1 MPENLPETL
10 GELIESGYTS
20 RTVKEE
26 IRSNL
31 VQRISDGSEVFP
43 GIVGFDDSV
52 IPQIQ
57 NAILAGQDIILLGE
71 RGQAKSRII
80 RLLVDLLDEYI
91 PFVKGSEINDDPLD
105 PISQYG
111 IEALAADKKNTKIDW
126 LPKEDRYAEKLATPD
141 VSVAD
146 HIGEIDPN
154 KVAEGRYL
162 SDTMAIHYG
171 MIPRTNRGLFCINEL
186 PDLTERIQVS
196 LFNLMQERDIQIK
209 GHQVRLPLDMI
220 IVATANPEDYTNRG
234 RIITPLKDRYGAQ
247 IRTHYPSDVSQE
259 MNIVTQ
265 EYKKFSDSAELV
277 KTPEFM
283 KEIIGEITHL
293 ARRSPE
299 INQRSGVSLR
309 VSISN
314 FETLIGQAFRRS
326 LANNSISSPRI
337 SDLPYLIASTI
348 GKIELETVE
357 EGLETKIIGD
367 IVDRAVLNVF
377 TNHTEADEF
386 DFVLNQFEEG
396 IVIQAGSTIDDDKYI
411 SLIDRFENLKGKLSV
426 LCDPIE
432 DDSAI
437 ISAFEFVLEG
447 LYLSKKISKKTEDRT
462 AEYAI

>member
-111 IEALAADKKNTKIDW
+111 IEALSADKKNTKIDW

-146 HIGEIDPN
+146 LIGEIDPI

-411 SLIDRFENLKGKLSV
+411 
-426 LCDPIE
+426 
-432 DDSAI
+432 
-437 ISAFEFVLEG
+437 
-447 LYLSKKISKKTEDRT
+447 
-462 AEYAI
+462 

>member
-146 HIGEIDPN
+146 LIGEIDPI

-357 EGLETKIIGD
+357 EGLETKIISD

-396 IVIQAGSTIDDDKYI
+396 IVIQAGSTTVSYTH
-411 SLIDRFENLKGKLSV
+411 LTLPTNREV
-426 LCDPIE
+426 
-432 DDSAI
+432 
-437 ISAFEFVLEG
+437 
-447 LYLSKKISKKTEDRT
+447 
-462 AEYAI
+462 

>member
-10 GELIESGYTS
+10 GALVESGYKPRS
-20 RTVKEE
+20 VKEE
-26 IRSNL
+26 IRTNL
-31 VQRISDGSEVFP
+31 VKRISDDLEVFP
-43 GIVGFDDSV
+43 GIVGFDQSV

-80 RLLVDLLDEYI
+80 RLMVDLLDDHI
-91 PFVKGSEINDDPLD
+91 PFIKGSEINDDPLH

-111 IEALAADKKNTKIDW
+111 IEILAEDKNDTKLSW
-126 LPKEDRYAEKLATPD
+126 LSKEDRYSEKLATPD

-146 HIGEIDPN
+146 LIGEIDPI

-162 SDTMAIHYG
+162 SDALAIHYG

-186 PDLTERIQVS
+186 PDLSERIQVS
-196 LFNLMQERDIQIK
+196 LFNLMEERDIQIK

-247 IRTHYPSDVSQE
+247 IRTHYPAEVSQE
-259 MNIVTQ
+259 MEIVNQ
-265 EYKKFSDSAELV
+265 EYKKFSDSDRLV

-283 KEIIGEITHL
+283 KDIIGEITHL

-314 FETLIGQAFRRS
+314 FETMIGQSFRRS
-326 LANNSISSPRI
+326 LATNSVSSPRI
-337 SDLPYLIASTI
+337 SDLSYLIASTI
-348 GKIELETVE
+348 GKVELETVE
-357 EGLETKIIGD
+357 EGLETKIIGA
-367 IVDRAVLNVF
+367 IVDRAVSNVF
-377 TNHTEADEF
+377 AKYTEPDEF
-386 DFVLNQFEEG
+386 DFLLGKFEAG
-396 IVIQAGSTIDDDKYI
+396 LTIQSGSSISDGEYLEAIKDSETLQEKLI
-411 SLIDRFENLKGKLSV
+411 SLCNPMTDS
-426 LCDPIE
+426 
-432 DDSAI
+432 SAI
-437 ISAFEFVLEG
+437 ISALEFILEG
-447 LYLSKKISKKTEDRT
+447 LYLGSKLSKDSKNSI
-462 AEYAI
+462 AKYLI

>member
-1 MPENLPETL
+1 MKY
-10 GELIESGYTS
+10 GYKS

-80 RLLVDLLDEYI
+80 RLLVDLLDEHI

-111 IEALAADKKNTKIDW
+111 IEILATDKKNTKIDW
-126 LPKEDRYAEKLATPD
+126 LSKKDRYSEKLATPD

-146 HIGEIDPN
+146 LIGEIDPI

-259 MNIVTQ
+259 MNIVSQ
-265 EYKKFSDSAELV
+265 EYKKFSDSDKWV

-283 KEIIGEITHL
+283 REIIGEITHL

-314 FETLIGQAFRRS
+314 FETMIGQSFRRS
-326 LANNSISSPRI
+326 LANNSVSSPRI
-337 SDLPYLIASTI
+337 SDLPYLISSTI
-348 GKIELETVE
+348 GKVELETVE

-377 TNHTEADEF
+377 TNHTNPDEF
-386 DFVLNQFEEG
+386 DFLLNKFEEG
-396 IVIQAGSTIDDDKYI
+396 VIIQTGSTIDDETYMT
-411 SLIDRFENLKGKLSV
+411 LIKTFDNLTGILSM
-426 LCDPIE
+426 LCHPIK
-432 DDSAI
+432 DNSAI
-437 ISAFEFVLEG
+437 ISTFEFVLEG
-447 LYLSKKISKKTEDRT
+447 LYLSKKITKTTENKT
-462 AEYAI
+462 AKYSI

>member
-1 MPENLPETL
+1 MPKNLPETL

-20 RTVKEE
+20 RTIKEE

-80 RLLVDLLDEYI
+80 RLLVELLDEYI
-91 PFVKGSEINDDPLD
+91 PFVKGSEINDDPLN

-111 IEALAADKKNTKIDW
+111 IDVIASDKKNTEIDW
-126 LPKEDRYAEKLATPD
+126 LAKEDRYAEKLATPD

-146 HIGEIDPN
+146 LIGEIDPI

-259 MNIVTQ
+259 MSIVTQ
-265 EYKKFSDSAELV
+265 EYKKFADSDALV

-337 SDLPYLIASTI
+337 SDLPYLVASTI
-348 GKIELETVE
+348 GKVELETVE

-367 IVDRAVLNVF
+367 IVDRAILNVF
-377 TNHTEADEF
+377 TNNTEPD
-386 DFVLNQFEEG
+386 
-396 IVIQAGSTIDDDKYI
+396 
-411 SLIDRFENLKGKLSV
+411 
-426 LCDPIE
+426 
-432 DDSAI
+432 
-437 ISAFEFVLEG
+437 
-447 LYLSKKISKKTEDRT
+447 
-462 AEYAI
+462 

>member
-1 MPENLPETL
+1 MSENLPETL
-10 GELIESGYTS
+10 GELIKSGYKS

-80 RLLVDLLDEYI
+80 RLLVELLDEHI
-91 PFVKGSEINDDPLD
+91 PFVHGSEINDDPLD

-111 IEALAADKKNTKIDW
+111 IDILASDKENTKIDW
-126 LPKEDRYAEKLATPD
+126 LAKADRYAEKLATPD

-146 HIGEIDPN
+146 LIGEIDPI

-247 IRTHYPSDVSQE
+247 IRTHYPSDVAQE
-259 MNIVTQ
+259 MNIVAQ
-265 EYKKFSDSAELV
+265 EYKKFSDSADLV
-277 KTPEFM
+277 RTPEFM
-283 KEIIGEITHL
+283 REIIGEITHL

-314 FETLIGQAFRRS
+314 FETMIGQAFRRS
-326 LANNSISSPRI
+326 LANNSIASPRI
-337 SDLPYLIASTI
+337 SDLPYLLASTI

-377 TNHTEADEF
+377 TNHTEPEEF
-386 DFVLNQFEEG
+386 DFLLDKLEEG
-396 IVIQAGSTIDDDKYI
+396 TTIQSGSTIDDETYM
-411 SLIDRFENLKGKLSV
+411 SLIECFENLTAKLSL
-426 LCDPIE
+426 LCEPIE
-432 DDSAI
+432 DNSAI

-447 LYLSKKISKKTEDRT
+447 LYLSKKISKKTEDKT

>member
-146 HIGEIDPN
+146 LIGEIDPI

-357 EGLETKIIGD
+357 EGLETKIC
-367 IVDRAVLNVF
+367 L
-377 TNHTEADEF
+377 
-386 DFVLNQFEEG
+386 
-396 IVIQAGSTIDDDKYI
+396 
-411 SLIDRFENLKGKLSV
+411 
-426 LCDPIE
+426 
-432 DDSAI
+432 
-437 ISAFEFVLEG
+437 
-447 LYLSKKISKKTEDRT
+447 LYTSPSPRD
-462 AEYAI
+462 

>member
-146 HIGEIDPN
+146 LIGEIDPI

-234 RIITPLKDRYGAQ
+234 RIITPLKDRYG
-247 IRTHYPSDVSQE
+247 H
-259 MNIVTQ
+259 
-265 EYKKFSDSAELV
+265 KFAL
-277 KTPEFM
+277 T
-283 KEIIGEITHL
+283 
-293 ARRSPE
+293 
-299 INQRSGVSLR
+299 
-309 VSISN
+309 
-314 FETLIGQAFRRS
+314 
-326 LANNSISSPRI
+326 
-337 SDLPYLIASTI
+337 
-348 GKIELETVE
+348 
-357 EGLETKIIGD
+357 
-367 IVDRAVLNVF
+367 
-377 TNHTEADEF
+377 
-386 DFVLNQFEEG
+386 
-396 IVIQAGSTIDDDKYI
+396 IQATS
-411 SLIDRFENLKGKLSV
+411 
-426 LCDPIE
+426 P
-432 DDSAI
+432 
-437 ISAFEFVLEG
+437 
-447 LYLSKKISKKTEDRT
+447 KK
-462 AEYAI
+462 

>member
-111 IEALAADKKNTKIDW
+111 IEALSADKKNTKIDW

-146 HIGEIDPN
+146 LIGEIDPI

-259 MNIVTQ
+259 MNIVNQ

-326 LANNSISSPRI
+326 LVNNSISSPRI

-357 EGLETKIIGD
+357 EGLETKIISD

-396 IVIQAGSTIDDDKYI
+396 IVIQAGNTIDDDKYI
-411 SLIDRFENLKGKLSV
+411 SLI
-426 LCDPIE
+426 
-432 DDSAI
+432 
-437 ISAFEFVLEG
+437 
-447 LYLSKKISKKTEDRT
+447 
-462 AEYAI
+462 

>member
-1 MPENLPETL
+1 MPEHLPETL
-10 GELIESGYTS
+10 DELIKSGYTS

-31 VQRISDGSEVFP
+31 VQRISDDSEVFP

-80 RLLVDLLDEYI
+80 RLMVDLLDEYI

-111 IEALAADKKNTKIDW
+111 IDVLAADKRNTKIDW
-126 LPKEDRYAEKLATPD
+126 LSREDRYAEKLATPD

-146 HIGEIDPN
+146 LIGEIDPI

-247 IRTHYPSDVSQE
+247 IRTHYPNSVLQE

-265 EYKKFSDSAELV
+265 EYKEFSDSAESV

-326 LANNSISSPRI
+326 LVNNSISSPRI

-348 GKIELETVE
+348 GKVELETVE

-377 TNHTEADEF
+377 TNHTEPDEF
-386 DFVLNQFEEG
+386 DPLLGKFEEG
-396 IVIQAGSTIDDDKYI
+396 IIIQAGSTINDDIYM
-411 SLIDRFENLKGKLSV
+411 SLIDSFGNLREKLSV
-426 LCDPIE
+426 LCDPLE
-432 DDSAI
+432 DNSAI

-447 LYLSKKISKKTEDRT
+447 LYLSKKISKKTEDKT

>member
-1 MPENLPETL
+1 MPKNLPETL

-20 RTVKEE
+20 RTIKEE

-80 RLLVDLLDEYI
+80 RLLVELLDEYI
-91 PFVKGSEINDDPLD
+91 PFVKGSEINDDPLN

-111 IEALAADKKNTKIDW
+111 IDVIASDKKNTEIDW
-126 LPKEDRYAEKLATPD
+126 LTKEDRYAEKLATPD

-146 HIGEIDPN
+146 LIGEIDPI

-247 IRTHYPSDVSQE
+247 IRTHYPSDVSL
-259 MNIVTQ
+259 
-265 EYKKFSDSAELV
+265 KKQSKQDYGMQQSF
-277 KTPEFM
+277 
-283 KEIIGEITHL
+283 
-293 ARRSPE
+293 
-299 INQRSGVSLR
+299 
-309 VSISN
+309 
-314 FETLIGQAFRRS
+314 
-326 LANNSISSPRI
+326 
-337 SDLPYLIASTI
+337 
-348 GKIELETVE
+348 
-357 EGLETKIIGD
+357 
-367 IVDRAVLNVF
+367 
-377 TNHTEADEF
+377 
-386 DFVLNQFEEG
+386 
-396 IVIQAGSTIDDDKYI
+396 
-411 SLIDRFENLKGKLSV
+411 
-426 LCDPIE
+426 DPI
-432 DDSAI
+432 
-437 ISAFEFVLEG
+437 LQ
-447 LYLSKKISKKTEDRT
+447 
-462 AEYAI
+462 

>member
-80 RLLVDLLDEYI
+80 RLLVDLLDEHI

-146 HIGEIDPN
+146 LIGEIDPI

-357 EGLETKIIGD
+357 EGLETKIISD

-426 LCDPIE
+426 LSDPIE

>member
-1 MPENLPETL
+1 MPKNLPETL

-20 RTVKEE
+20 RTIKEE

-80 RLLVDLLDEYI
+80 RLLVELLDEYI
-91 PFVKGSEINDDPLD
+91 PFVKGSEINDDPLN

-111 IEALAADKKNTKIDW
+111 IDVIASDKKNTEIDW
-126 LPKEDRYAEKLATPD
+126 LTKEDRYAEKLATPD

-146 HIGEIDPN
+146 LIGEIDPI

-259 MNIVTQ
+259 MSIVTQ
-265 EYKKFSDSAELV
+265 EYKKFADSDALV

-337 SDLPYLIASTI
+337 SDLPYLVASTI
-348 GKIELETVE
+348 GKVELETVE

-367 IVDRAVLNVF
+367 IVDRAILNVF
-377 TNHTEADEF
+377 TNHTEPDEF
-386 DFVLNQFEEG
+386 DYLLAKFEEG
-396 IVIQAGSTIDDDKYI
+396 ITIQAGSTIDDDSYM
-411 SLIDRFENLKGKLSV
+411 SLIGRFDNLTGKLSN
-426 LCDPIE
+426 LCEPIK

-447 LYLSKKISKKTEDRT
+447 LYLGKKINKKTEDKT
-462 AEYAI
+462 TEYRK